1 MPINKRLAV
10 AVSSIAV
17 TSIVLSG
24 CGLFGGGEQAV
35 KEVDPPQDVK
45 YTDAK
50 NGEMKKEEGQ
60 KAADEKGQTVS
71 RDIYLIDHNGMVV
84 SQAMPLPKKEGAA
97 KQVLEYLVD
106 GGPVSNMLPDG
117 FRAVLPADTQVLGV
131 TIKDGTATADF
142 SKEFANYK
150 PEDEQK
156 ILQSIT
162 WTLTQFESVKKVKI
176 WVNGHPLNEMPVNGT
191 PISGEMGRSD
201 GINMDTADVADI
213 TNTHPVTVYFLG
225 QTENGTYYV
234 PVTRRVDNKEKDPI
248 TAAVNELL
256 KGPSST
262 SGLLDEFQGT
272 VKLNSPPK
280 YENGKVTLDFNKS
293 IYGSADGEKKVISD
307 KVLTSIVLSLT
318 EQQGVET
325 VALTVDGKADL
336 LNEKG
341 QKLSKPVARPVNVNT
356 GSF

>member
-1 MPINKRLAV
+1 MPISKKLTI

-35 KEVDPPQDVK
+35 KEVDPPQDVT
-45 YTDAK
+45 YTDGK
-50 NGEMKKEEGQ
+50 NAQEKPANTEKAGEQ
-60 KAADEKGQTVS
+60 KAQTVS
-71 RDIYLIDHNGMVV
+71 RDIYLIDKNGMVV
-84 SQAMPLPKKEGAA
+84 SQALPLPKQEGAA
-97 KQVLEYLVD
+97 KQVLTYLVD

-117 FRAVLPADTQVLGV
+117 FRAVLPADTEVLGV

-150 PEDEQK
+150 REDERK
-156 ILQSIT
+156 ILQSVT

-191 PISGEMGRSD
+191 PISEDMGRAD
-201 GINMDTADVADI
+201 GINLDTSDVTDI

-225 QTENGTYYV
+225 QNDNGTYYV

-248 TAAVNELL
+248 AAAVGELL
-256 KGPSST
+256 KGPSSS
-262 SGLLDEFQGT
+262 SGLLDEFQGH
-272 VKLNSPPK
+272 VKLNSAPK

-293 IYGSADGEKKVISD
+293 IYGSYDEKKKVISE
-307 KVLTSIVLSLT
+307 KVLNSLVLTLT

-336 LNEKG
+336 QNEKG
-341 QKLSKPVARPVNVNT
+341 QKLAKPVARPANVNT